1 MFPDHCGD
9 DDPKCNKFGRPL
21 SHQWSCWACSGIHG
35 KKKLTKVGEFKCSY
49 DVKACFF
56 SSFDI
61 EECSLK
67 HLRLNSWDACRGSEL
82 GSLWKK
88 STYWRFKK
96 RAPRVQSWLD
106 KVSLNMSTKYTYIT
120 YNTSTY
126 IHLLYTYTCSSVV
139 LDVWSS
145 NSHLGSRNASSI
157 LRKQTTALRLF
168 TANDTA
174 QSGSLSRETG
184 PI

>member
-1 MFPDHCGD
+1 MFIRCIQ
-9 DDPKCNKFGRPL
+9 K
-21 SHQWSCWACSGIHG
+21 A
-35 KKKLTKVGEFKCSY
+35 
-49 DVKACFF
+49 KACFF

-96 RAPRVQSWLD
+96 KAPRVQSWLD

-120 YNTSTY
+120 YYTPAFIY
-126 IHLLYTYTCSSVV
+126 IYTYTVIYTYCTHIHV
-139 LDVWSS
+139 LPLFWTFEVQIPI
-145 NSHLGSRNASSI
+145 LGSRNASSI
-157 LRKQTTALRLF
+157 F
-168 TANDTA
+168 TAKRYGSVWEPFKGNWPNFAWWMTKSWPQIPGVWLVCDLL
-174 QSGSLSRETG
+174 GSLFVFA
-184 PI
+184 